1 MSSMVLA
8 CHQRPRNPDL
18 ESRRSPRKTT
28 RASWSKQSVVLIGHH
43 AYARSGSG
51 FFMEVGIN
59 WEATPTANPEMLEVS
74 MSDSRTRITIA
85 AAVLLAALATFAMV
99 SSGQS
104 TKATPSPP
112 QPRPSPNAPNPNF
125 PPGLNGPAVKG
136 PDPKALDKQNQEE
149 LQNDIEKLYAL
160 AFVLREQMKMTN
172 SSSTMSVTIVKQAQQ
187 IEKLAKEIK
196 DRAKR

>member
-1 MSSMVLA
+1 
-8 CHQRPRNPDL
+8 
-18 ESRRSPRKTT
+18 
-28 RASWSKQSVVLIGHH
+28 
-43 AYARSGSG
+43 
-51 FFMEVGIN
+51 
-59 WEATPTANPEMLEVS
+59 MLEVS
-74 MSDSRTRITIA
+74 MSDSRRRITIA
-85 AAVLLAALATFAMV
+85 AAVLLAALATLALV
-99 SSGQS
+99 SSAQS

-149 LQNDIEKLYAL
+149 LQSDIEKLYAL